1 MSSSSFSSDGLVILM
16 KEGKENVDLARSG
29 RVGNCDGLC
38 RDRVTC
44 GTLGFVSVFL
54 VFGAFAYP
62 FIVFV
67 AHRGNV
73 AVD

>member
-1 MSSSSFSSDGLVILM
+1 MSSLSFSFDGLVILM
-16 KEGKENVDLARSG
+16 KEGKEDADLARSG

-54 VFGAFAYP
+54 VF
-62 FIVFV
+62 
-67 AHRGNV
+67 
-73 AVD
+73 